1 MKYMIELY
9 RINDRAYLGSCP
21 VGRIADEALR
31 HIIEV
36 GIANGEIKKADI
48 LKFKTEKGQG
58 KSTFNLSQPL
68 LADSNSADAYDKLI
82 KL

>member
-9 RINDRAYLGSCP
+9 GINDRAYLESFP

-36 GIANGEIKKADI
+36 DVANGEIKKADI

-58 KSTFNLSQPL
+58 KSTLIFLSHCWRIQTAPTL
-68 LADSNSADAYDKLI
+68 MTN
-82 KL
+82 